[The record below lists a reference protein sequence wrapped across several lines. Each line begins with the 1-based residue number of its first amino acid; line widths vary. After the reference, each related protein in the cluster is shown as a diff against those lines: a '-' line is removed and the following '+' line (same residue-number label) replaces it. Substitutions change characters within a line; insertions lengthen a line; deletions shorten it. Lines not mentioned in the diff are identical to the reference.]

1 MVSVMNEKSRGKSIV
16 FDDRNLPH
24 NTLSVKRVEEIERIL
39 MPRLLEALEKLRLEK
54 PHLFPSAFPEKAGS

>member
-1 MVSVMNEKSRGKSIV
+1 M

-39 MPRLLEALEKLRLEK
+39 MPRLLEALEKLRLEE

>member
-1 MVSVMNEKSRGKSIV
+1 MVSVMNEKSRSKSIV